1 MYSTGQPLCFLST
14 KNLQQLLIDQKYS
27 KTLQSQL
34 ELSVPKGF
42 QNVDR
47 VTVFHRTVICA
58 WCKSITKAPEYIIL
72 LNMGRDCKG
81 HSVNMLI
88 PTRSSGY
95 KNTLLFC
102 YIVTAPGSMLCA
114 RGVLFPVATSSSLQ
128 EGKLLRGKKFICNC
142 YEVLVTVCPVGG
154 GGVCNH
160 HCETLRNSFS

>member
-1 MYSTGQPLCFLST
+1 M
-14 KNLQQLLIDQKYS
+14 
-27 KTLQSQL
+27 
-34 ELSVPKGF
+34 
-42 QNVDR
+42 
-47 VTVFHRTVICA
+47 FHRTVICA
-58 WCKSITKAPEYIIL
+58 WCKFITKAPEYIIL